1 MCVVISVNKTT
12 TMDFNAWAKSMGLN
26 DKTLQA
32 LTREDLND
40 YDALRAVCEKD
51 LNDLQ
56 LTMGMRVMLKK
67 AVAECK
73 RREHADVN
81 YSESICEQNT
91 ASDY

>member
-1 MCVVISVNKTT
+1 
-12 TMDFNAWAKSMGLN
+12 MGLN

-81 YSESICEQNT
+81 YSESIYRHNSSFSGFVIEICQQHMFCPQNT
-91 ASDY
+91 LYM